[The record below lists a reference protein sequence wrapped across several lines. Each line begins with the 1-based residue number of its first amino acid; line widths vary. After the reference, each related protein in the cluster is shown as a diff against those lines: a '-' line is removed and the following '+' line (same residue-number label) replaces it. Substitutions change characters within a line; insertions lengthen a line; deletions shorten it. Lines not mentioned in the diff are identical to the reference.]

1 MTKAVMAVD
10 PRGGNE
16 VKIVS
21 IDHDMADA
29 FGLGFDS

>member
-1 MTKAVMAVD
+1 MTEAAIAVG
-10 PRGGNE
+10 PRSENE

-21 IDHDMADA
+21 IGHDMADA